1 MSKMC
6 ELN

>member
-6 ELN
+6 M